1 MRVLFFNYEY
11 PPLGG
16 GAANATSYILREFSK
31 IPDLEVDLVTSSAD
45 EKFEL
50 EKIGGNISIHK
61 LPIGKNSKN
70 LHYQSQRDLLVYAW
84 KAYFFSRK
92 LIKKNNYDLTHSFFT
107 LPCGFLSLAYHR
119 LYKLPY
125 IVSLRGADVPGYSD
139 RFPLIYALL
148 TPLIQHIWKKA
159 DAVISNSQ
167 GLKELALKTNAGQ
180 EIGIIYNGI
189 DIKQFKPSHETYNIK
204 HATALA
210 GSRYSGKTGDT
221 EHIAY
226 NIEHEARN
234 RNFKIICISRL
245 TRRKGINYLIEA
257 MEKLVQKHP
266 DLSLQIVGEGD
277 AKAEL
282 EEQSQR
288 ANLGSKVE
296 FKGRI
301 PHEKLP
307 EIYNSAD
314 VFVLPSLNEGMS
326 NTMLEALSSGLP
338 MIATDTGGS
347 KELVRDGENG
357 FIVKMKD
364 PADIALKIEKLITNP
379 ELARSMGE
387 KSREL
392 AESMSWSS
400 VARSYYELYKTI
412 K

>member
-50 EKIGGNISIHK
+50 EKIGGNINIHK

-107 LPCGFLSLAYHR
+107 LPCGFLSLAYYR

-148 TPLIQHIWKKA
+148 TPLIRHIWKKA

-189 DIKQFKPSHETYNIK
+189 DIKQFRPAIRGET
-204 HATALA
+204 
-210 GSRYSGKTGDT
+210 S
-221 EHIAY
+221 
-226 NIEHEARN
+226 
-234 RNFKIICISRL
+234 NFKVICISRL

-282 EEQSQR
+282 EKQSQG

-301 PHEKLP
+301 PHENLP

-326 NTMLEALSSGLP
+326 NTMLEALASGLP
-338 MIATDTGGS
+338 IVATDTGGS
-347 KELVRDGENG
+347 KELISEGKNG
-357 FIVKMKD
+357 FMIKMKD
-364 PADIALKIEKLITNP
+364 SGDIAEKLEKLIADP
-379 ELARSMGE
+379 ELARSMEE
-387 KSREL
+387 KSRAI
-392 AESMSWSS
+392 AESMSWEK
-400 VARSYYELYKTI
+400 VAQNYYGLYKTI